1 MAVTDHGLV
10 PGQVS
15 PEQFDLLLAGT
26 SIRGV
31 ELIAALRDHL
41 VGGLSGTEA
50 WSKHGVNK
58 SQFSR
63 RLGVVL
69 AESQR
74 AKRLS
79 YFYPKE

>member
-1 MAVTDHGLV
+1 MAATDHGLV
-10 PGQVS
+10 PGQVP
-15 PEQFDLLLAGT
+15 PEQFDLLIAGT

-31 ELIAALRDHL
+31 ALIAALRDHL
-41 VGGLSGTEA
+41 VGGHTASEA
-50 WSKHGVNK
+50 WNKHGVNK

-69 AESQR
+69 AESER

-79 YFYPKE
+79 KFYLKG

>member
-1 MAVTDHGLV
+1 MAATDHGLV

-69 AESQR
+69 AESER

-79 YFYPKE
+79 IFYRKE